1 MSAPI
6 LLRAQDAL
14 AAKLNAE
21 MLRYA
26 AEIGCGVAMDE
37 IQVYTFRQNRMLSA
51 RWEVLC
57 EQYGVTPKEG
67 FKE

>member
-37 IQVYTFRQNRMLSA
+37 IQVYTKLQQALLGM
-51 RWEVLC
+51 RWEALC